1 MTLQASGAISLS
13 QIQTEFTGSNP
24 ISLSEY
30 YRSGA
35 YVGNFPGNANIPTS
49 GQISVSQFYS
59 TSRMYAINATL
70 ATNYDQLN
78 LWDWIVATYGTYSIP
93 YAVTFNNNARI
104 YSTNASAS
112 AFTTGTGWPSG
123 STITIVNNSEII
135 GRGGDG
141 GAGGSIGSGTGG
153 DGGAGGTAIS
163 LSYPVT
169 IYNNWVI
176 YGGGGGGGGGGLSKS
191 TYLVD
196 GLGLPAPG
204 ALYAGGGGGA
214 AQGNGTNGVGAVSSI
229 RSYIGQFERNGA
241 DGGSVSAGVGGI
253 GGKVRIDSN
262 GKGKDPKNPGDQWIG
277 GDGGNSVGYGQAG
290 NSGNIG
296 IGNYMNY
303 PYQVYSGGSGGAAG
317 YAVQTNG
324 NSLTWGTYGTVAGT
338 VA

>member
-30 YRSGA
+30 YKSGA
-35 YVGNFPGNANIPTS
+35 YVGNFSANANIPTS
-49 GQISVSQFYS
+49 GQISASQFYS
-59 TSRMYAINATL
+59 TARIYTINATL

-78 LWDWIVATYGTYSIP
+78 LWDWIVATYGTYSVP

-135 GRGGDG
+135 GRGGNG
-141 GAGGSIGSGTGG
+141 GAGGTNASPTGG
-153 DGGAGGTAIS
+153 NGGAGGTAIS

-169 IYNNWVI
+169 IYNNSVI
-176 YGGGGGGGGGGLSKS
+176 YAGGGGAGGGGLSRS
-191 TYLVD
+191 TATYT
-196 GLGLPAPG
+196 G
-204 ALYAGGGGGA
+204 ANLIYSGGGGGA
-214 AQGNGTNGVGAVSSI
+214 AQGNGTNGVGGASNI
-229 RSYIGQFERNGA
+229 PNYLGIFERNGA
-241 DGGSVSAGVGGI
+241 DGSSVTTGVGGI
-253 GGKVRIDSN
+253 GGKVYFT
-262 GKGKDPKNPGDQWIG
+262 NPGNKNYAGDPDSEWLG
-277 GDGGNSVGYGQAG
+277 GNGGNSAGYGQAG
-290 NSGNIG
+290 NSGNAG
-296 IGNYMNY
+296 TVSSYM
-303 PYQVYSGGSGGAAG
+303 PWSYQNYSGGSGGAAG

-324 NSLTWGTYGTVAGT
+324 NSLTWATYGTVTGT

>member
-30 YRSGA
+30 YKSGA
-35 YVGNFPGNANIPTS
+35 YVGNFSANANIPTS
-49 GQISVSQFYS
+49 GQISASQFYS
-59 TSRMYAINATL
+59 TSRTYTINATL

-78 LWDWIVATYGTYSIP
+78 LWDWIVATYGTYSVP

-135 GRGGDG
+135 GRGGNG
-141 GAGGSIGSGTGG
+141 GAGGSISSGTGG

-169 IYNNWVI
+169 IYNNSII
-176 YGGGGGGGGGGLSKS
+176 YAGGGGGGGGGLSKS
-191 TYLVD
+191 TYPVD

-253 GGKVRIDSN
+253 GGKVRIDP
-262 GKGKDPKNPGDQWIG
+262 GGKDPGPPAQWIG
-277 GDGGNSVGYGQAG
+277 GNGGNSAGYGQAG

-296 IGNYMNY
+296 TIVNTDNT
-303 PYQVYSGGSGGAAG
+303 QVYSGGSGGAAG

-324 NSLTWGTYGTVAGT
+324 NSLTWATYGTVTGT

>member
-30 YRSGA
+30 YKSGA
-35 YVGNFPGNANIPTS
+35 YVGNFSANANIPTS
-49 GQISVSQFYS
+49 GQISASQFYS
-59 TSRMYAINATL
+59 TSRTYTINATL

-78 LWDWIVATYGTYSIP
+78 LWDWIVATYGTYSVP

-135 GRGGDG
+135 GRGGNG
-141 GAGGSIGSGTGG
+141 GAGGSISSGTGG

-169 IYNNWVI
+169 IYNNSII
-176 YGGGGGGGGGGLSKS
+176 YAGGGGGGGGGLSKS
-191 TYLVD
+191 TYPVD

-262 GKGKDPKNPGDQWIG
+262 GKDPKNPGDRWIG
-277 GDGGNSVGYGQAG
+277 GNGGNSAGYGQAG

-296 IGNYMNY
+296 IGNYMSY
-303 PYQVYSGGSGGAAG
+303 SYQVYSGGNGGAAG